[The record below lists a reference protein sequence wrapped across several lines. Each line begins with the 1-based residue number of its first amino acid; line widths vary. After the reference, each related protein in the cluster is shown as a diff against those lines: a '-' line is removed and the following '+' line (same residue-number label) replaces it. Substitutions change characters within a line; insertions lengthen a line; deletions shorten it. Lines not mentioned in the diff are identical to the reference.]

1 MRGRVIRTTGSWH
14 TVALRG
20 DGEGAGREL
29 VECRARGS
37 LKQMGYR
44 STNPI
49 AVGDWV
55 DVELPEGKGAPGV
68 IVGIEARRNY
78 IIRRATNLSKESHIL
93 AANVDRALLMVTLC
107 RPRTSLT
114 FVDRFLASAEAYS
127 IPVTLVFNKT
137 DLLSGEQWGELEYV
151 EGIYSGMGY
160 EVVETALSEKRFKLK
175 TKSEKLRTESEKLK
189 LTPGTVTVV
198 CGNSGVGKST
208 LINVLLGEER
218 LKTAP
223 ISEAHGLGMHTTTY
237 AEMVE
242 LPGGGYV
249 IDTPGVKGFGS
260 VDMEPEEIGSYFRD
274 IFEIGRGCRFSNCSH
289 INEPGCEVLRALEEH
304 RLAPSRY
311 GSYLSMRGDKEEGK
325 YRMT

>member
-20 DGEGAGREL
+20 NGEGAGSGL
-29 VECRARGS
+29 MECRARGS

-93 AANVDRALLMVTLC
+93 AANVDRALLVVTLC

-137 DLLSGEQWGELEYV
+137 DLLSGEQRGELEYV

-160 EVVETALSEKRFKLK
+160 EVVETALSEKLK
-175 TKSEKLRTESEKLK
+175 VKSEKLE

-289 INEPGCEVLRALEEH
+289 INEPGCEVIRALEEH

-325 YRMT
+325 YRIT